1 MALALPGVSNF
12 EQKDPVK
19 RKLCHFL
26 GVLLPPS
33 NPSLQKV
40 SMPHA
45 VDSALRG
52 DRGFALQKIICETP
66 EPGPNRPPPRSCK
79 KPRGKWGLQA
89 SPRHHSQKPQAE
101 PLGAA
106 TAAHWGEDTPRLK
119 GRCQPLPGQTPV
131 TPRP

>member
-26 GVLLPPS
+26 GVLLAPS

-66 EPGPNRPPPRSCK
+66 EPGPNRPPRPGAAKSLEENGAFKPHPGTIPRSPKQSLWVLPLLPIGVRTLPGLRGDASPCQG
-79 KPRGKWGLQA
+79 KPR
-89 SPRHHSQKPQAE
+89 
-101 PLGAA
+101 
-106 TAAHWGEDTPRLK
+106 
-119 GRCQPLPGQTPV
+119 
-131 TPRP
+131 